1 VNTTAIGR
9 AGDKLFEKHGIRDAV
24 EKNVVLRAPTINEV
38 VVAMNMGTADA
49 ALVTLDQVNPATMD
63 TITLPPENGLVLIVP
78 VGATTFTEQ
87 PDAAQAFVEFVTSDE
102 GRAIFVKHG
111 FPAYP
116 DPAYAGIE
124 P

>member
-1 VNTTAIGR
+1 
-9 AGDKLFEKHGIRDAV
+9 
-24 EKNVVLRAPTINEV
+24 
-38 VVAMNMGTADA
+38 MNMGTADA